1 MALDCLIENSKDG
14 TLLVLIPEGEFV
26 AGGSGSDEGG
36 SSFKLKL
43 PAYYLALHPV
53 TNAQYARFL
62 ADRRPA
68 ASDLEKWIRLDRNC
82 FVRASGNG
90 YEAYGDKEDH
100 PVVQVSWFG
109 AEAYGEWA
117 GLRLPSELEW
127 EKGARG
133 VDGREYPWGNDWENG
148 KRCRNDN
155 NKGNETTCGVWS
167 YPEGCSPHG
176 MYQMSGN
183 VWEWCE
189 DWHESGAYNRYKS
202 GDLTAPKSAG
212 SRVLRGGS
220 WTPPAR
226 QLPVRV
232 SRFAQSGLP
241 QLRLRVSACQDSL
254 KNYTLP
260 LYAFTPCAAEQS
272 EADAILEWRV
282 AHLNLHA
289 ILRRSRAN
297 GPGVRTAI
305 WFQGCSLGCPGCF
318 NPDTHSHSPRLILSV
333 EELTE
338 EILADAGEIE
348 GITLSGGEPLEQS
361 EGLVD
366 LLTGIRRNTGLS
378 VVLFTGW
385 TWEEIQEQPER
396 DVLLAQVD
404 VVLAGRYN
412 STRRVAH
419 GLMGSANKTAHFL
432 TDRYTLKDLESVPT
446 GEVVVQPDGSVV
458 LTGVAPLQLH
468 KPRELLR
475 VGNGALSQGKCKG

>member
-1 MALDCLIENSKDG
+1 M
-14 TLLVLIPEGEFV
+14 
-26 AGGSGSDEGG
+26 
-36 SSFKLKL
+36 
-43 PAYYLALHPV
+43 
-53 TNAQYARFL
+53 
-62 ADRRPA
+62 
-68 ASDLEKWIRLDRNC
+68 
-82 FVRASGNG
+82 
-90 YEAYGDKEDH
+90 
-100 PVVQVSWFG
+100 
-109 AEAYGEWA
+109 
-117 GLRLPSELEW
+117 
-127 EKGARG
+127 
-133 VDGREYPWGNDWENG
+133 
-148 KRCRNDN
+148 
-155 NKGNETTCGVWS
+155 
-167 YPEGCSPHG
+167 
-176 MYQMSGN
+176 
-183 VWEWCE
+183 
-189 DWHESGAYNRYKS
+189 
-202 GDLTAPKSAG
+202 
-212 SRVLRGGS
+212 
-220 WTPPAR
+220 
-226 QLPVRV
+226 
-232 SRFAQSGLP
+232 
-241 QLRLRVSACQDSL
+241 
-254 KNYTLP
+254 P

-272 EADAILEWRV
+272 EADAIFEWRV